1 MMHLRGSSIKARDI
15 WEVLS
20 GVPLNSSCLWF
31 IYLLLFIT
39 PISSLVFYVPQESV
53 LYVFY
58 SLMIFV

>member
-15 WEVLS
+15 WGVLS

-39 PISSLVFYVPQESV
+39 PITSLVFYVPQESV
-53 LYVFY
+53 LYVF
-58 SLMIFV
+58 